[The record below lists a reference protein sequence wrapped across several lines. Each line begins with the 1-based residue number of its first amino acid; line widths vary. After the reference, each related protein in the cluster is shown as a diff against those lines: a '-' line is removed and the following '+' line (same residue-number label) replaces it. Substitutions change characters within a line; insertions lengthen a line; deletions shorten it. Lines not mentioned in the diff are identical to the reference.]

1 MTTEISRRER
11 KKDETRSRIFHA
23 AVDLFR
29 ERGFAD
35 TTVDEITERADVAK
49 GTFFNYFPRKEAL
62 LSYLSESRLIPVEEG
77 AAAVLADPRPARE
90 KLIDL
95 YASCAAVYEE
105 DRELSRYV
113 LLELISHSFEPTE
126 ETGKRWQDQILPLV
140 RQGQENGDLRA
151 DAEPPRVEALLTSI
165 YYATLY
171 EWACCVGEEFELRKE
186 LSARL
191 RLAMEGVGS

>member
-11 KKDETRSRIFHA
+11 KKEETRSRIFRA
-23 AVDLFR
+23 AISLFR
-29 ERGFAD
+29 KRGFEN

-49 GTFFNYFPRKEAL
+49 GTFFNYFPRKEAV
-62 LSYLSESRLIPVEEG
+62 LSYLSESRLVPVEENAG
-77 AAAVLADPRPARE
+77 AMLADPRPARE

-95 YASCAAVYEE
+95 YVSCAAVYEE

-113 LLELISHSFEPTE
+113 LLELIAHSFEPTE
-126 ETGKRWQDQILPLV
+126 EMGKRWQDQILPLV
-140 RQGQENGDLRA
+140 RQGQEQGDLRA
-151 DAEPPRVEALLTSI
+151 DPEPVRVEALLTSI

-171 EWACCVGEEFELRKE
+171 EWACCVGEEFGLRQELR
-186 LSARL
+186 ARL

>member
-11 KKDETRSRIFHA
+11 KKEETRSRIFRA

-29 ERGFAD
+29 KRGFES

-49 GTFFNYFPRKEAL
+49 GTFFNYFPRKEAV
-62 LSYLSESRLIPVEEG
+62 LSYLSESRLVPVEENAG
-77 AAAVLADPRPARE
+77 AMLADPRPARD
-90 KLIDL
+90 KLLDL
-95 YASCAAVYEE
+95 YVSCASVYEE

-113 LLELISHSFEPTE
+113 LLELIAHSFEPTE
-126 ETGKRWQDQILPLV
+126 EMGKRWQDQILPLV
-140 RQGQENGDLRA
+140 RQGQEKGDLRA
-151 DAEPPRVEALLTSI
+151 DAEAARVEALLTSI

-186 LSARL
+186 LRARL